1 MTAVGLTETG
11 ALRRAPEVLRTL
23 ARLGR
28 APRRRLALAALL
40 GVAGALATVGLLAG
54 SGYVVDRAAFRP
66 GLGAIAGILAGVE
79 VLAFLRGPLRY
90 AERLVAHDAAFRALG
105 RWRVW
110 LFDRLEPLSPAALG
124 TWRTGDLLTRAV
136 DDVDALQDLYL
147 RGAVPVAVAVGAGA
161 LGVVVVG
168 LVLPEAAVVLGAAL
182 LVALVVPAAVATAT
196 RPGRGREAALRGEL
210 AADVVDLLHG
220 APDLLAFGQEDL
232 LLARAAAVDEALRRL
247 ARKRAWTAGL
257 GSALVTLCLGGAVV
271 GVLALAVAAVA
282 AHRLDPVMLAVLP
295 LAAVGAF
302 EPVPSVVAAA
312 VRTGDVVDAGRRLL
326 ELADVPVPVVDPEA
340 PAPAPA
346 GVPRI
351 EFDHAR
357 LRYGPDRPWALDG
370 ASLAVAPGSRTA
382 VVGSSGA
389 GKSSLVNVLLRF
401 WPLAGGQALL
411 GEHPIDRYAQ
421 ADVRRA
427 VALVD
432 PDARLFAGSIR
443 RNVTLGRPDADDEEV
458 AAALRLA
465 QLDGWVRSLPGG
477 LETAVGE
484 DGAKVSGGQRRRLAV
499 ARALLTGAPVLVL
512 DEPTAGLDRA
522 TAQQLLADVLGATR
536 ATGAGQTVVL
546 VTHHPGE
553 TVGFD
558 QVAVMEAGRVTEV
571 RRPGDPEGTHPQPDC
586 T

>member
-1 MTAVGLTETG
+1 MTAVGPTG
-11 ALRRAPEVLRTL
+11 AGTARRAPEVLRTL

-28 APRRRLALAALL
+28 APRRRLVLAALL

-90 AERLVAHDAAFRALG
+90 AERLMAHDAAFRALG

-136 DDVDALQDLYL
+136 DDVDTLQDLYL
-147 RGAVPVAVAVGAGA
+147 RGAVPVAVAFGAGA

-168 LVLPEAAVVLGAAL
+168 LLLPAAAVVLGAAL
-182 LVALVVPAAVATAT
+182 LVALVVPAAVATAA

-210 AADVVDLLHG
+210 AADIVDLLHG
-220 APDLLAFGQEDL
+220 AADLLAFGQEDL
-232 LLARAAAVDEALRRL
+232 LLARAAGIDEELRRL

-257 GSALVTLCLGGAVV
+257 GSALVTVCLGGAVV

-302 EPVPSVVAAA
+302 EPVPAVVAAA

-326 ELADVPVPVVDPEA
+326 DLADVAVPVVDPEVA
-340 PAPAPA
+340 LPVPA
-346 GVPRI
+346 GVPAI

-357 LRYGPDRPWALDG
+357 LRYGPDRPWALDD
-370 ASLAVAPGSRTA
+370 ASLALDPGSRTA

-401 WPLAGGQALL
+401 WPLAAGEARLGG
-411 GEHPIDRYAQ
+411 HPIDRYAQ

-432 PDARLFAGSIR
+432 QDARLFAGSIR
-443 RNVTLGRPDADDEEV
+443 RNVTLGRPDAGEEEV

-465 QLDGWVRSLPGG
+465 QLDGWVRSLPEG

-484 DGAKVSGGQRRRLAV
+484 GGAKVSGGQRQRLAL

-512 DEPTAGLDRA
+512 DEPTTGLDRA
-522 TAQQLLADVLGATR
+522 TAEQLLADVLGATR
-536 ATGAGQTVVL
+536 TTGPGRTVVL
-546 VTHHPGE
+546 VTHHPAE
-553 TVGFD
+553 TAGFD

-571 RRPGDPEGTHPQPDC
+571 RHPGRPDAPGRQPDC